1 MSIKSTLLT
10 YLLLALLAVWS
21 GPLLAQVTVPG
32 INADVTVYEDANG
45 IPTIAGSSE
54 LDVAYVQGFLHARDR
69 FFAMD
74 LNRRVAS
81 GTSAE
86 LFGASQLPDD
96 IQLRTLGLR
105 RAAWAT
111 YAAMSADTRAW
122 LQAYANGVNT
132 YLADNPLPPE
142 YAALQLDA
150 VPPWSPVDS
159 IVVGKALA
167 FQLSFDLDIE
177 NTILAMAYQQ
187 AGQQAGFDG
196 SVLFSQDL
204 VRSAP
209 PDGRVSAPG
218 FLESIGGVMLPA
230 ADDGFT
236 VQTAGGKVVTPATAP
251 GIGEIDPVVAELA
264 QSYLQKISTV
274 PMLKKQLQGREN
286 RSGSN
291 AWAVSGE
298 FTSSGYPLIAND
310 PHLSLDVPSV
320 FTEDHIIV
328 TGADGFS
335 ASGVSVPGTP
345 GIIQGCTSALCWGST
360 VHPMDVTDTYQETL
374 KLNRLGLPV
383 ATIYQGDEEPI
394 TLIFQTYFA
403 NNPQDGEVNSVSRA
417 NVPLDGGGITFVVP
431 RRNNGPIVDVSGNT
445 GISVQY
451 TGWGPTFELDAF
463 REINRATSMA
473 EFEAALQKFDVGSQ
487 NFVYADIDGNI
498 AYFTSAENPIRADLQ
513 NDMAPDGG
521 IPPFLIRDGSGALNH
536 EWLPVQNPQP
546 DQAVPFEIM
555 PWAEM
560 PKDINPERGYVA
572 NANNDPIGVTLDNNP
587 LNQLRPAGGL
597 YYLNPGYASLRMG
610 RVDRV
615 LQDLVAG
622 GNVTRDDMI
631 ALQANNQML
640 DAEILHPI
648 VLGTLAAFVQPPGS
662 TCPAVFPD
670 AFACDPRMQQ
680 LVQVFSE
687 WDFSTPTGIQAG
699 YDPGDDP
706 NNLPSPSATEINH
719 SVAATIFATLRGQL
733 IENSL
738 DAILDGVGLGDFK
751 PGNQL
756 TWNALIRQ
764 LVDFDQLQGFG
775 ESGVPLLFDPNN
787 PPQGVDARSQLIIGS
802 VISSLLLLESDEF
815 SLVYANS
822 QDIMDYRWGMLHRI
836 VFDHPLN
843 VDPFNIPNGGG
854 LVNLAAGAPGL
865 ARAGGYQVVDAS
877 THSVR
882 ANGLNE
888 FMFGS
893 GPARRFVGSM
903 TPAGP
908 DGLEVIP
915 GGRSSVP
922 FSPFFADQMPLWLT
936 NDFHPLTISAA
947 QAQAGAVVTT
957 SFSPQ

>member
-1 MSIKSTLLT
+1 MLRK
-10 YLLLALLAVWS
+10 
-21 GPLLAQVTVPG
+21 
-32 INADVTVYEDANG
+32 
-45 IPTIAGSSE
+45 
-54 LDVAYVQGFLHARDR
+54 
-69 FFAMD
+69 
-74 LNRRVAS
+74 
-81 GTSAE
+81 
-86 LFGASQLPDD
+86 
-96 IQLRTLGLR
+96 QLR
-105 RAAWAT
+105 
-111 YAAMSADTRAW
+111 
-122 LQAYANGVNT
+122 
-132 YLADNPLPPE
+132 
-142 YAALQLDA
+142 
-150 VPPWSPVDS
+150 
-159 IVVGKALA
+159 
-167 FQLSFDLDIE
+167 
-177 NTILAMAYQQ
+177 
-187 AGQQAGFDG
+187 
-196 SVLFSQDL
+196 
-204 VRSAP
+204 
-209 PDGRVSAPG
+209 
-218 FLESIGGVMLPA
+218 
-230 ADDGFT
+230 
-236 VQTAGGKVVTPATAP
+236 
-251 GIGEIDPVVAELA
+251 
-264 QSYLQKISTV
+264 
-274 PMLKKQLQGREN
+274 GREN

-298 FTSSGYPLIAND
+298 FTSSGYPVIAND
-310 PHLSLDVPSV
+310 PHLTLDVPSV

-328 TGADGFS
+328 TGANGFS

-383 ATIYQGDEEPI
+383 ASIYQGQEEPI

-403 NNPQDGEVNSVSRA
+403 NNPQDGDVNSVSRA

-431 RRNNGPIVDVSGNT
+431 RRNNGPIVDVDGST

-451 TGWGPTFELDAF
+451 TGWGPTFELQAF
-463 REINRATSMA
+463 REINRATSI
-473 EFEAALQKFDVGSQ
+473 EQFEAALQKFDVGSQ

-521 IPPFLIRDGSGALNH
+521 IPPFLIRNGSGQLNH
-536 EWLPVQNPQP
+536 EWLSVQNPQP

-587 LNQLRPAGGL
+587 LNQLRPGGGL

-622 GNVTRDDMI
+622 GNVTRQDMI
-631 ALQANNQML
+631 TLQANNQML

-648 VLGTLAAFVQPPGS
+648 VVGTLAGFVQPPGS
-662 TCPAVFPD
+662 TCPAAFPD

-680 LVQVFSE
+680 ALQLLSA

-706 NNLPSPSATEINH
+706 ANLPAPSASEINH
-719 SVAATIFATLRGQL
+719 SVAATLFATIRGQL

-738 DAILDGVGLGDFK
+738 DAILDGSGLGDFK
-751 PGNQL
+751 PGSQL

-764 LVDFDQLQGFG
+764 LVDFDELQGFG

-815 SLVYANS
+815 APAFANS
-822 QDIMDYRWGMLHRI
+822 QDIMDYRWGLLHRI
-836 VFDHPLN
+836 VLNHPLDT
-843 VDPFNIPNGGG
+843 DPFNIPNGGG
-854 LVNLAAGAPGL
+854 LSDLAPDLRGL
-865 ARAGGYQVVDAS
+865 ARSGGYQVVDAS

-893 GPARRFVGSM
+893 GPARRFVGTM

-936 NDFHPLTISAA
+936 NDFHELTITSA
-947 QAQAGAVVTT
+947 QAQSGALVTT
-957 SFSPQ
+957 TFSPE

>member
-1 MSIKSTLLT
+1 MKIKSTMLT
-10 YLLLALLAVWS
+10 FVLVVIITALMSPLA
-21 GPLLAQVTVPG
+21 AQVTVPG

-54 LDVAYVQGFLHARDR
+54 LDVAFVQGFLHARDR

-86 LFGASQLPDD
+86 LFGSSQLPDD

-111 YAAMSADTRAW
+111 YAAMSADTRGW

-142 YAALQLDA
+142 YGALQLDS

-167 FQLSFDLDIE
+167 FQLSFDLDVE

-196 SVLFSQDL
+196 SVLFSEDL

-209 PDGRVSAPG
+209 PDGRLSAPN
-218 FLESIGGVMLPA
+218 FLDDIGGVFLPA
-230 ADDGFT
+230 ADNDLS
-236 VQTAGGKVVTPATAP
+236 VQTAGGKTAIEATAAS
-251 GIGEIDPVVAELA
+251 IGPIDPQVAELA

-274 PMLKKQLQGREN
+274 PMLRKQLRGREN

-291 AWAVSGE
+291 AWAVKGE
-298 FTSSGYPLIAND
+298 FTASGYPLIAND

-320 FTEDHIIV
+320 FTEDHLIV
-328 TGADGFS
+328 TGPDGFS

-345 GIIQGCTSALCWGST
+345 GIIQGCTSTLCWGST

-383 ATIYQGDEEPI
+383 ATLFQGEEEPI
-394 TLIFQTYFA
+394 RLIFQTYFA
-403 NNPQDGEVNSVSRA
+403 NDPQDGEANSISRA
-417 NVPLDGGGITFVVP
+417 NVPLDAGGITFIVP
-431 RRNNGPIVDVSGNT
+431 RRNNGPIVDVDGST

-463 REINRATSMA
+463 REINRATTL
-473 EFEAALQKFDVGSQ
+473 EQFEAALQKFDFGSQ

-498 AYFTSAENPIRADLQ
+498 AYFSSGENPIRADLQ
-513 NDMAPDGG
+513 DDMAPAGG
-521 IPPFLIRDGSGALNH
+521 IPPFLIRDGSGTLNH
-536 EWLPVQNPQP
+536 EWLPVRNPQP

-572 NANNDPIGVTLDNNP
+572 NANNDPVGVTLDNNP
-587 LNQLRPAGGL
+587 LNQLRPGGGL

-615 LQDLVAG
+615 MQDLVAA
-622 GNVTRDDMI
+622 GNITRDDFI
-631 ALQANNQML
+631 TLQSNNQML
-640 DAEILHPI
+640 DAQIINPI
-648 VLGTLAAFVQPPGS
+648 IVGTLAGFVQPPGAE
-662 TCPAVFPD
+662 CPDTFPQV
-670 AFACDPRMQQ
+670 FACDPRMQQ
-680 LVQVFSE
+680 ALQILAG
-687 WDFSTPTGIQAG
+687 WDFSSPTGIQAG

-706 NNLPSPSATEINH
+706 FNLPAASATEVNH
-719 SVAATIFATLRGQL
+719 SVAATLFATIRGQL
-733 IENSL
+733 IQNSL
-738 DAILDGVGLGDFK
+738 DAVLDGVGLGDFK

-787 PPQGVDARSQLIIGS
+787 PPEGIDARSQLIIGS
-802 VISSLLLLESDEF
+802 VISSLQLLASDEF
-815 SLVYANS
+815 APAFGNS
-822 QDIMDYRWGMLHRI
+822 EDIMDYRWGLLHRI
-836 VFDHPLN
+836 VFNHPLDA
-843 VDPFNIPNGGG
+843 DPFNIPNGGG
-854 LVNLAAGAPGL
+854 LIDLAPDLPGL
-865 ARAGGYQVVDAS
+865 ARSGGYQVVDAS

-888 FMFGS
+888 FMFGA

-922 FSPFFADQMPLWLT
+922 FSPFFADQLPLWLT
-936 NDFHPLTISAA
+936 NQFHELTITDA
-947 QAQAGAVVTT
+947 QAQADAVVTT
-957 SFSPQ
+957 TFTPQ

>member
-1 MSIKSTLLT
+1 MKIKSTLLIHI
-10 YLLLALLAVWS
+10 LFAALVSWS
-21 GPLLAQVTVPG
+21 NPLLAQVTVPG

-54 LDVAYVQGFLHARDR
+54 LDVAFVQGFLHARDR

-86 LFGASQLPDD
+86 LFGSSQLPDD

-105 RAAWAT
+105 RSAWAT
-111 YAAMSADTRAW
+111 YAALSADMRGW

-142 YAALQLDA
+142 YGALQLDS
-150 VPPWSPVDS
+150 VPRWSPVDS

-167 FQLSFDLDIE
+167 FQLSFDLDVE

-196 SVLFSQDL
+196 SVLFSEDL

-209 PDGRVSAPG
+209 PDGRLSAPN
-218 FLESIGGVMLPA
+218 FLDSIGGVFLPA
-230 ADDGFT
+230 EDNDLS
-236 VQTAGGKVVTPATAP
+236 VQTADGKTAIAATAAS
-251 GIGEIDPVVAELA
+251 IGPIDPQVAELA

-274 PMLKKQLQGREN
+274 PMLRKQLRGREN

-291 AWAVSGE
+291 AWAVKGE
-298 FTSSGYPLIAND
+298 FTASGYPLIAND

-320 FTEDHIIV
+320 FTEDHLIV

-345 GIIQGCTSALCWGST
+345 GIIQGCTSTLCWGST

-374 KLNRLGLPV
+374 KLNRFGLPV
-383 ATIYQGDEEPI
+383 ATLFQGEEEPI
-394 TLIFQTYFA
+394 RLIFQTYFA
-403 NNPQDGEVNSVSRA
+403 NDPQDGEANSISRA

-431 RRNNGPIVDVSGNT
+431 RRNNGPIVDVDGST

-451 TGWGPTFELDAF
+451 TGWGPTFELEAF
-463 REINRATSMA
+463 REINRATSM
-473 EFEAALQKFDVGSQ
+473 EQFEAALQKFDVGSQ
-487 NFVYADIDGNI
+487 NFVYADVDGNI

-521 IPPFLIRDGSGALNH
+521 IPPFLIRDGAGALNH

-572 NANNDPIGVTLDNNP
+572 NANNDPVGVTLDNNP
-587 LNQLRPAGGL
+587 LNQLRPGGGL

-615 LQDLVAG
+615 MQDLVAA
-622 GNVTRDDMI
+622 GNITRDDFI
-631 ALQANNQML
+631 TLQSNNQML

-662 TCPAVFPD
+662 ACPAVFPD
-670 AFACDPRMQQ
+670 SFACDPRMQQ
-680 LVQVFSE
+680 LVQLFSE

-706 NNLPSPSATEINH
+706 FELPAPSATEINH
-719 SVAATIFATLRGQL
+719 SVAATLFATIRGQL
-733 IENSL
+733 IQNSL
-738 DAILDGVGLGDFK
+738 DAVLDGAGLGDFK

-764 LVDFDQLQGFG
+764 LVDFDQLQGIG

-787 PPQGVDARSQLIIGS
+787 PPEGIDARSQLIIGS
-802 VISSLLLLESDEF
+802 VISSLQLLASDEF
-815 SLVYANS
+815 APAFGNS
-822 QDIMDYRWGMLHRI
+822 QDIMDYRWGLLHRI
-836 VFDHPLN
+836 VFDHPLDA
-843 VDPFNIPNGGG
+843 DPFNIPNGGG
-854 LVNLAAGAPGL
+854 LIDLAPDLPGL
-865 ARAGGYQVVDAS
+865 ARSGGYQVVDAS

-882 ANGLNE
+882 ANGVNE
-888 FMFGS
+888 FMFGA

-908 DGLEVIP
+908 NGLEVIP

-922 FSPFFADQMPLWLT
+922 FSPFFADQLPLWLT
-936 NDFHPLTISAA
+936 NQFHELTITDA
-947 QAQAGAVVTT
+947 QAQADAVVTT
-957 SFSPQ
+957 TFTPQ